1 VDAWALALALGF
13 TGLCGFDRAAVVFLP
28 AGLDFAAV
36 VDFGFGFA
44 AVFGFAVVLGLE
56 AVFDVTVDFD
66 FAAALGFDL
75 AAVDFAVEPFD
86 DPAPVR
92 VRGLLCPDLLVAIL
106 FPFWSIWPPSLR
118 STP

>member
-1 VDAWALALALGF
+1 MAFGF
-13 TGLCGFDRAAVVFLP
+13 TGLFGLDRAAVVFLA

-36 VDFGFGFA
+36 VDF
-44 AVFGFAVVLGLE
+44 
-56 AVFDVTVDFD
+56 D
-66 FAAALGFDL
+66 FAAAFGFDL

-106 FPFWSIWPPSLR
+106 FPFWSIWPSSLR